1 MAGME
6 YNVYEMLMRCGRN
19 RERYELIR
27 PDNYPENNNNNNNLE
42 RKLLLTQQ

>member
-1 MAGME
+1 ME

-27 PDNYPENNNNNNNLE
+27 PDNYPENRNNNLKRE
-42 RKLLLTQQ
+42 LLLTQQ

>member
-1 MAGME
+1 MAGLE

-27 PDNYPENNNNNNNLE
+27 PDNYPENSNNNLE
-42 RKLLLTQQ
+42 QNLLLTQQ